1 MNISVVQNWSDFGW
15 PSCICQY
22 CACLAIMSNRVCK
35 RRFVVQFPH
44 RTGGTSENLE
54 EGAKSK
60 TRSFDGPVCA
70 SDLAKIWWGFGAT
83 LPPSPFLPCSAGPT
97 SYIDRFNSRSFLIE
111 DDYYT
116 AYHKVSYPFN
126 FILCKGNFSHERFV
140 LSSLILFCLYLSF

>member
-44 RTGGTSENLE
+44 RTGGTSENLG

-60 TRSFDGPVCA
+60 TRFFDGTVCA
-70 SDLAKIWWGFGAT
+70 SDLAKIWRGFGGK
-83 LPPSPFLPCSAGPT
+83 LPPSPFLPQVLPHISIDSTAAAFLLRTTITLLTIKCRT
-97 SYIDRFNSRSFLIE
+97 LLISYFV
-111 DDYYT
+111 
-116 AYHKVSYPFN
+116 KV
-126 FILCKGNFSHERFV
+126 I
-140 LSSLILFCLYLSF
+140 

>member
-1 MNISVVQNWSDFGW
+1 
-15 PSCICQY
+15 
-22 CACLAIMSNRVCK
+22 MSNRVCK

-44 RTGGTSENLE
+44 RTGGTSENLG

-60 TRSFDGPVCA
+60 TRSFDGTVCA

-83 LPPSPFLPCSAGPT
+83 LPPSPFLPGSAGPT

-126 FILCKGNFSHERFV
+126 FILCKGNLNHV
-140 LSSLILFCLYLSF
+140 KGLFCQVFKTIWSLFEFLSFQSLFLKII